1 MKVYLVFV
9 SDCGTPGDL
18 GSYTGLIWASLD
30 KKKAQDFIDKKE
42 AGLNDDG
49 TIRYDDDVDEEYRDY
64 SRYGYQLLE
73 YELDKEEYEYI
84 DGEIE

>member
-18 GSYTGLIWASLD
+18 GSYTGLVYASLD
-30 KKKAQDFIDKKE
+30 KKKAQDFIDKKK
-42 AGLNDDG
+42 AKLNEDG
-49 TIRYDDDVDEEYRDY
+49 TIRYDYDVDEEDRDY

-73 YELDKEEYEYI
+73 YELEKEEYEYI